1 MNYVLFTSC
10 ILLAIS
16 NILLIART
24 FHICLLIKYL
34 VNRIVRGAGAS
45 SHGNFSLFFIFN
57 NFLPIFPRRYSPFTC
72 EVLLSLQAGSRH
84 KREGMNWI

>member
-34 VNRIVRGAGAS
+34 VNRIVSGAGAS
-45 SHGNFSLFFIFN
+45 SHCNFSPFLFLIIF
-57 NFLPIFPRRYSPFTC
+57 FLYS
-72 EVLLSLQAGSRH
+72 LAGILRLPARFYYI
-84 KREGMNWI
+84 KERV